1 MKIEI
6 WSDVAC
12 PFCYIGKRRLEQ
24 ALQGFEHKDEVT
36 FEWKSYLLNPD
47 LKPEQGQTLN
57 DYLSKHKGWTME
69 YTRQANLQVAEMARE
84 VGLEYQLDKVRVANT
99 KDAHRLIQLAKDF
112 GKAAELEEV
121 FFDAYFTKGADL
133 GDFDV
138 LIDLAARVG
147 LEAQKAREVLEE
159 QALSEKIQ
167 FDLYE
172 ANQIGVRGVPFF
184 VFDNKFGISG
194 AQPLEVFTRTLN
206 QTYQAGSGKSE

>member
-24 ALQGFEHKDEVT
+24 ALQQFEHKDEVT
-36 FEWKSYLLNPD
+36 VEWKSYLLNPD

-57 DYLSKHKGWTME
+57 EYLSKHKGWTME
-69 YTRQANLQVAEMARE
+69 YARQANLQVAEMARE

-133 GDFDV
+133 GDFEV
-138 LIDLAARVG
+138 LIDLATRVG
-147 LEAQKAREVLEE
+147 LDPQKAREVLEE